1 MPIPARVRD
10 GCCAVA
16 LEVNW
21 DAVGALAELAGA
33 VGVVLTLVYL
43 SAQIR
48 QNTRSM
54 DESRRLAIAQT
65 FQERARMTMD
75 LNAPLV
81 ASEAVARVLAKVSDD
96 PRLGWNPDKL
106 RALGPDERVIFNGH
120 MTRILAHLDN
130 VHYQFE
136 QGYILDAE
144 GHRLRFALGVRHF
157 LRVIDLPDIRFVVT
171 SFLRPAFY
179 EDFMRVVNELRR
191 ERDLAPVTN
200 STVAAA
206 AARRETAEA
215 MP

>member
-1 MPIPARVRD
+1 M
-10 GCCAVA
+10 A
-16 LEVNW
+16 LDVNW

-33 VGVVLTLVYL
+33 AGVVLTLVYL
-43 SAQIR
+43 SVQIR

-65 FQERARMTMD
+65 FQERSRMTMD
-75 LNAPLV
+75 LNAPLMS
-81 ASEAVARVLAKVSDD
+81 SEAVARVLAKVSDD

-106 RALGPDERVIFNGH
+106 LTLTGDERVIFNGH

-157 LRVIDLPDIRFVVT
+157 LRAIDLPEVRFVAT

-179 EDFMRVVNELRR
+179 RDFMRVVNELRR
-191 ERDLAPVTN
+191 ERGYPPVPADG
-200 STVAAA
+200 AAD
-206 AARRETAEA
+206 RREAAEVRT
-215 MP
+215 